1 MRGLGI
7 PEMNLLLGMNKLHS
21 PNLVH
26 QNVSSGIV
34 KRQL

>member
-7 PEMNLLLGMNKLHS
+7 PEMYYLLGMNKLYPPHI
-21 PNLVH
+21 VY
-26 QNVSSGIV
+26 QNVSSGVV